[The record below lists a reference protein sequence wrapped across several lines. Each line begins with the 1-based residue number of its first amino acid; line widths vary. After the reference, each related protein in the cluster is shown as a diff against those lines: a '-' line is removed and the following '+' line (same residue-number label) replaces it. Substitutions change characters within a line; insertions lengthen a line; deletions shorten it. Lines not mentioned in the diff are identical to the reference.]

1 MGAYYNH
8 TTNANTNSNISH
20 STRTQHTP
28 LKFLQINLQHSWA
41 ATNNLVKT
49 IEAEGIDIICIQEPY
64 VIRNK
69 VIGIP
74 KKYKTL
80 AQGEGRIRAAIVI
93 TNKIIDSILIRQL
106 SDEDAVVA
114 EVVYN
119 KLKIIIGSMYFDI
132 TRQIECDLNK
142 IEAIMQ
148 QTTGTGTILAID
160 SNARSTTWHDHITN
174 RRGRILEEFLAS
186 LQLHILN
193 EDSNLTT
200 YLSSRGSSNIDL
212 TVTSNSILRAV
223 EEWEVSDQESC
234 SDHSYIKFAIRQD
247 SQHRS
252 MQDNHEVRYII
263 KREDMVNF
271 QGNLITLLEEKY
283 GTPNTEGGD

>member
-1 MGAYYNH
+1 MGAYYNS
-8 TTNANTNSNISH
+8 TINTNTNSNISH
-20 STRTQHTP
+20 STRTHSTP
-28 LKFLQINLQHSWA
+28 LKFLQINLQHSRA
-41 ATNNLVKT
+41 ATNNHVKT
-49 IEAEGIDIICIQEPY
+49 TEAEGIDIICIQEPY

-93 TNKIIDSILIRQL
+93 TNEIIDSILIRQP
-106 SDEDAVVA
+106 SDEDADVA

-119 KLKIIIGSMYFDI
+119 KLKIITGGMYFDI

-234 SDHSYIKFAIRQD
+234 SDHP
-247 SQHRS
+247 
-252 MQDNHEVRYII
+252 
-263 KREDMVNF
+263 
-271 QGNLITLLEEKY
+271 T
-283 GTPNTEGGD
+283 T